1 MRVVSS
7 ILRLLLTQNQ
17 LKRLFFNF
25 VLDLILLA
33 LAFMTFHE
41 LVLIKECVLKLV
53 VKLNNQ
59 TPSVQ
64 KYEYIMSCNL
74 VKVTNIKIQ
83 FDYLIFAFLVITFI
97 SQNI

>member
-59 TPSVQ
+59 TQVF
-64 KYEYIMSCNL
+64 KNMNNL

>member
-1 MRVVSS
+1 
-7 ILRLLLTQNQ
+7 
-17 LKRLFFNF
+17 
-25 VLDLILLA
+25 
-33 LAFMTFHE
+33 MTFHE
-41 LVLIKECVLKLV
+41 LVLIKESVLKLV

-59 TPSVQ
+59 TQVF
-64 KYEYIMSCNL
+64 KNMNNL

>member
-17 LKRLFFNF
+17 LKRLIFNF

-59 TPSVQ
+59 TQVF
-64 KYEYIMSCNL
+64 KNMNNL
-74 VKVTNIKIQ
+74 VKVTDIKIQ